1 MSVASLRRDGFN
13 YTAETLIVVH
23 FMYLVDG
30 LGVARGVPSLFY
42 FVSAAAGAVQM
53 LILAALFRA
62 PDPAPSVKAE

>member
-1 MSVASLRRDGFN
+1 MLLATVSIALLNVDWCAIHL
-13 YTAETLIVVH
+13 
-23 FMYLVDG
+23 DG

-53 LILAALFRA
+53 LILAALVRA